1 MIFWL
6 FQEIVGGMLDA
17 EPKLWRKP
25 YKQSFEEQRK
35 KVMDFAKMWKP
46 YDFTVNSNSD
56 SESD

>member
-1 MIFWL
+1 
-6 FQEIVGGMLDA
+6 MLDA

-35 KVMDFAKMWKP
+35 KVMDFSKMWKP